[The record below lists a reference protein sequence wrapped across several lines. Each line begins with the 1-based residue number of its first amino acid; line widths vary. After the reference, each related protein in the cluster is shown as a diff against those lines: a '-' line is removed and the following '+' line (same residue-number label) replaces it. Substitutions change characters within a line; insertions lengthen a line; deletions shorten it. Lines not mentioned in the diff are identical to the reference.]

1 MDRLEQLYNLYVDK
15 GILTSQTT
23 LDQFKE
29 SDVDIQG
36 KLYDL
41 GKNKGLFN
49 TTDLNTFQSAWGDV
63 KKKDS
68 SAFQNA
74 ISQKTTEDSILESEP
89 STSSSGYIES
99 LNESIRK
106 RRLSSEQGQDAL
118 DLDIES
124 KRPFYEGQGVDI
136 NKVLDA
142 EFVKSQVAEKK
153 EQELEQEKD
162 LGFFS
167 KLYKRITDT
176 SDLEEDYFTT
186 GEDVADEFLAKNSD
200 KIFEAEKQFHNAQIK
215 DVMDNIAPESRM
227 EQIESRGIDLSYMPV
242 DNIKV
247 NNESVSVNELQKNLL
262 NTDFINDVVDGKT
275 NVTIDNPDNDEGL
288 KTLQDLLER
297 QVESGGFIGDWAE
310 SFAAGALDLLV
321 AGPLEIAEG
330 LLIGGANSNYERIM
344 YNTRGGKFASKVKKA
359 ANKIREK
366 TRLYQEDGM
375 TSSIL
380 KGNFLDA
387 FKQGGSAIAETMPL
401 IFSMYASG
409 PALATR
415 FGPKAAQ
422 NISLGAIGL
431 STAGVQSL
439 SLKEQRMKGEIDVNN
454 FALYANAAL
463 TGAAEAVF
471 EKTTLDLVNDARAL
485 IGRGKAKQ
493 SAKEIAENIT
503 DGFFAKGIREGGS
516 EFKTEVSNTITN
528 MITGTST
535 TIDPKTGKRTKIKP
549 EEVLVRL
556 SDSFLIGFAMGG
568 GIHSAGYLGKA
579 FTDADYKKLNDNI
592 VVNFIMEDKSTKQMS
607 RAEALRFVKTEGISQ
622 QIRDGKIKMDASMNA
637 EAQSLLDELVFGFYA
652 PDAAEARGL
661 MQEKEKVVN
670 DMLNVLDS
678 KKKSNISIDEISALN
693 DAVSQMEAEGKK
705 SKYNV
710 TDRTE
715 SIRERLGAVLND
727 KGIQVIDPMTS
738 QVTSGSNITESV
750 EATEITTQEQYE
762 SVKSQIDKGK
772 RKPVIVTSQDKS
784 GIIFN
789 NNKAE
794 TSNITTAKFNN
805 VSDAR
810 NALKDYEAKMSE
822 GVSKEDLFKANN
834 KLFIKTPKDNL
845 DQIPQ
850 DVIDSNNYHILTSER
865 EGVTDGEK
873 AARMENLKAVLDE
886 AGATYYTV
894 QGVYNNVLEESLLVT
909 GLNDA
914 SALNIG
920 NQFQQESVF
929 SSKTGLMYG
938 DGRVVPLD
946 PKKDTKGPDARK
958 QDALTIINVNGRK
971 ASIHSGLNFEK
982 TSYGKNFNS
991 DNVHKL
997 DESNPKYDSDLFE
1010 GVSEAR
1016 KEALGFALK
1025 LLNSIGNLNVTIV
1038 KNSNAMAEQL
1048 KSIGQNPS
1056 KSRSSFF
1063 RGADKTI
1070 YVNLETVRGNTLFH
1084 EIIHPMVDFI
1094 KKTDADLYKR
1104 IESEVKESN
1113 MKRRVI
1119 KDGRRMKGSYLDWA
1133 KANYEGLSE
1142 EALIEEAFA
1151 EMMGDAAYGHFVNK
1165 QSKLTKIREVIR
1177 AILERL
1183 NIVSPVENVESI
1195 DLQQMSI
1202 KDLADNLS
1210 GALVNGRKINVGG
1223 VQFEVGETEIKEG
1236 DETIKEQSIQP
1247 SKKTGKAFEQFFS
1260 DVTAG
1265 RYGFSNVKYEP
1276 YIDIKREDR
1285 IEFIEEYVKHRG
1297 NFDDHIAKS
1306 IPGHKEIQ
1314 VITGTAITNLFKNKK
1329 ASVLDIGGSENSW
1342 AKAISGVS
1350 EGKIKTTTLDPNPE
1364 MKKFSDNKSSVDGNE
1379 YIPEAFMEGYDNIK
1393 AYDPDKK
1400 FDVVHES
1407 MVFQFINDNRAPQ
1420 IKYIKDN
1427 LLGKD
1432 GLLIVEEKFFT
1443 ENYESNEEVKDRY
1456 KEKYFTKEELAN
1468 KKKRVLNKEG
1478 DAAEGMESNMIK
1490 ESSMI
1495 KILKD
1500 NFKNVKEYWSSGN
1513 FKGYVA
1519 SNNSNLVNDFV
1530 EDSSYSLREQVAKP
1544 EDETVV
1550 YTSGLGNLIFD
1561 VSQSVI
1567 DLDYKLGEWVQN
1579 IPGYTTLTG
1588 EKEIDARLSTLLLK
1602 PKGTH
1607 TNKEIKELMTL
1618 RKGDVA
1624 LELHRANEIMKR
1636 FADINKEYQMSD
1648 AELNDLLGDVNKIKA
1663 MESDKSDMKGILM
1676 EMRRHIDSL
1685 SRTLID
1691 EGLIRGQ
1698 ASFAVEANGGF
1709 YITRS
1714 YKQFES
1720 KNWKQTDTEIQQ
1732 RAKDFLY
1739 QEVKKENSD
1748 LPESEI
1754 QSKVTDA
1761 YNELITKGDFA
1772 RFSSGSFSL
1781 DGLNRVTSIFK
1792 QRKVIPQEIRDLWG
1806 EIDNPVFNYNNTISK
1821 IARTVAAERM
1831 YKDLLEIGQ
1840 DKFIFDQTVPGI
1852 AENILEGKKFG
1863 LLEGKRVD
1871 NEMFNVLNRFEE
1883 KVSYPWWLS
1892 LYMESILLNKKAK
1905 TVWNIPTHFINLIGN
1920 TSFALMNGHVSF
1932 KDSKYFAKEAIK
1944 SVSNMTDPQVKE
1956 FREKLIKLRVID
1968 NSATLSEIQSIT
1980 EQVKNS
1986 NFSISEYVKNKD
1998 FTDKGA
2004 IGYLS
2009 KIGKKLDNWATDAYQ
2024 AEDNVWKAYGFL
2036 SEKARY
2042 LEAGFSV
2049 EDAEATAAKNV
2060 RNLYPNYNEIPRII
2074 RTIGRSPVVGSFVA
2088 FQAESV
2094 RNTKNAILLG
2104 LEEISSDNPVLR
2116 KSGVARLSGTLATFT
2131 LLQSMQLYTAKF
2143 FMESFFGEDEDDE
2156 QVETRKIRTVLPSWD
2171 AKGLLSYTEKGEL
2184 ESRYSKGQKYKD
2196 RYIDYINF
2204 SRVSGVGYIKDLFRL
2219 AFTDIK
2225 TEPGKE
2231 SFMRIIEAI
2240 YEPFLSEEMTLTLFQ
2255 EAYNNKGGKVYNET
2269 DDNLTKLFKSIEFVG
2284 KGIAPGT
2291 LRTGVR
2297 IGESVFEEDSE
2308 LVPLY
2313 EILAI
2318 FGLRVNRIN
2327 VNKSVYFRSR
2337 YAKQELTDIV
2347 GKDVMKDESK
2357 LRGFITK
2364 GSEDYDSRADEVLN
2378 KFADIISAAR
2388 LNNIAGEDIRQIL
2401 RKAGMSNLLIS
2412 IAEKRGIDRYHQDN
2426 INILKDE

>member
-1 MDRLEQLYNLYVDK
+1 MSDDLKKLYESISTKFDVGSFDEFSAKMETEDMRKSFYDTVSGK
-15 GILTSQTT
+15 GI
-23 LDQFKE
+23 
-29 SDVDIQG
+29 
-36 KLYDL
+36 DL
-41 GKNKGLFN
+41 GDYEEYESRL
-49 TTDLNTFQSAWGDV
+49 

-68 SAFQNA
+68 SAFQNS
-74 ISQKTTEDSILESEP
+74 ISQKTTEDSVLESEP
-89 STSSSGYIES
+89 SISSSEYIES

-118 DLDIES
+118 DLNRES

-186 GEDVADEFLAKNSD
+186 DEDVADEFLAKNSD

-215 DVMDNIAPESRM
+215 DVIDNIAPESRM
-227 EQIESRGIDLSYMPV
+227 EQIEARGIDLSYMPV

-247 NNESVSVNELQKNLL
+247 NNESVSVNELQKNLF

-275 NVTIDNPDNDEGL
+275 TVTIDNPDNDEGL
-288 KTLQDLLER
+288 QTLQDLYDR

-310 SFAAGALDLLV
+310 GFAASALELLV
-321 AGPLEIAEG
+321 AAPVDIAEG
-330 LLIGGANSNYERIM
+330 LLIGGAGSNYEQIM
-344 YNTRGGKFASKVKKA
+344 YNIRGGKLSSKIKKSA
-359 ANKIREK
+359 DKIRER

-401 IFSMYASG
+401 ILSMYASG
-409 PALATR
+409 PSLAKR
-415 FGPKAAQ
+415 YGPKAAQ

-431 STAGVQSL
+431 STASIQSL
-439 SLKEQRMKGEIDVNN
+439 TLKEQRMKGKIDINN

-528 MITGTST
+528 MITGV
-535 TIDPKTGKRTKIKP
+535 DKNP
-549 EEVLVRL
+549 EDVLVRL

-568 GIHSAGYLGKA
+568 GIHSAGYLAKA

-607 RAEALRFVKTEGISQ
+607 RAEALRFVKTEGVSQ

-678 KKKSNISIDEISALN
+678 KKKSDISIDEISALN

-715 SIRERLGAVLND
+715 SVRVRLKAILND

-738 QVTSGSNITESV
+738 QDTSGSNITESV
-750 EATEITTQEQYE
+750 EATEITSQEQYE

-822 GVSKEDLFKANN
+822 GVNKEDLFKANN
-834 KLFIKTPKDNL
+834 KLFIKTSKDNL

-850 DVIDSNNYHILTSER
+850 DVIDSNDYHILTSDRGGLTEQ
-865 EGVTDGEK
+865 EK
-873 AARMENLKAVLDE
+873 ASRMGRLKSMLDE

-894 QGVYNNVLEESLLVT
+894 QGVYNSIAEESLLVT
-909 GLNDA
+909 GLSDA
-914 SALNIG
+914 SALDIG
-920 NQFQQESVF
+920 NQFQQESIF
-929 SSKTGLMYG
+929 SSKTGFMYN
-938 DGRVVPLD
+938 DGRIEPLD
-946 PKKDTKGPDARK
+946 PKKNTKGPDARK
-958 QDALTIINVNGRK
+958 QEGLTILNINGRK
-971 ASIHSGLNFEK
+971 TSISLGTDKSK

-991 DNVHKL
+991 ENVHKL
-997 DESNPKYDSDLFE
+997 DPNNPNYDSDLFE
-1010 GVSEAR
+1010 GVTEAR

-1025 LLNSIGNLNVTIV
+1025 LLNSIGNLNVTVI

-1048 KSIGQNPS
+1048 KSIGQDPS

-1119 KDGRRMKGSYLDWA
+1119 KDGRRVKGSYLDWA
-1133 KANYEGLSE
+1133 KSNYEGLSE

-1183 NIVSPVENVESI
+1183 NIVSPIENVESI
-1195 DLQQMSI
+1195 DLQQMSL

-1210 GALVNGRKINVGG
+1210 GALVNGRKITVGG
-1223 VQFEVGETEIKEG
+1223 VEFEVGDVDKLSEI
-1236 DETIKEQSIQP
+1236 
-1247 SKKTGKAFEQFFS
+1247 
-1260 DVTAG
+1260 
-1265 RYGFSNVKYEP
+1265 
-1276 YIDIKREDR
+1276 RE
-1285 IEFIEEYVKHRG
+1285 
-1297 NFDDHIAKS
+1297 
-1306 IPGHKEIQ
+1306 
-1314 VITGTAITNLFKNKK
+1314 KNPT
-1329 ASVLDIGGSENSW
+1329 LLSE
-1342 AKAISGVS
+1342 
-1350 EGKIKTTTLDPNPE
+1350 PNPE
-1364 MKKFSDNKSSVDGNE
+1364 TADISKSYLSDKATDLGIDQYSEPRFVNRLNKDNSKMIAD
-1379 YIPEAFMEGYDNIK
+1379 AYDNLVDDPKNPEVIK
-1393 AYDPDKK
+1393 AYKALADETLSQYQSIIDKGYKLEIWKGKGEPYANSTEMIQDVRDNKHLYIFGTEAGFGEGAITPEQRKENVMLSRTEYKDVNGDPL
-1400 FDVVHES
+1400 VV
-1407 MVFQFINDNRAPQ
+1407 NDIFRFVHDFFGHTELGNGFGPIGEENAWLNHSRMYSPEARKAMTTETRGQ
-1420 IKYIKDN
+1420 NSWVNYNKN
-1427 LLGKD
+1427 LRRKD
-1432 GLLIVEEKFFT
+1432 GTIP
-1443 ENYESNEEVKDRY
+1443 
-1456 KEKYFTKEELAN
+1456 
-1468 KKKRVLNKEG
+1468 KKGE
-1478 DAAEGMESNMIK
+1478 
-1490 ESSMI
+1490 
-1495 KILKD
+1495 
-1500 NFKNVKEYWSSGN
+1500 
-1513 FKGYVA
+1513 KGYVPLSKRPFA
-1519 SNNSNLVNDFV
+1519 DQKMGILPDNIVNPVDV
-1530 EDSSYSLREQVAKP
+1530 KA
-1544 EDETVV
+1544 ETISDIRMQPFQKETESVV

-1588 EKEIDARLSTLLLK
+1588 EQEIDARLSTLLLK

-1714 YKQFES
+1714 YKQFENKS
-1720 KNWKQTDTEIQQ
+1720 WKQTDTDIQQ

-1739 QEVKKENSD
+1739 QEVKKENPD
-1748 LPESEI
+1748 LSESEI
-1754 QSKVTDA
+1754 KSKSLKI
-1761 YNELITKGDFA
+1761 YNRLIKKGDFSKY
-1772 RFSSGSFSL
+1772 SSANVSF
-1781 DGLNRVTSIFK
+1781 DGLTRVNSIFK
-1792 QRKVIPQEIRDLWG
+1792 KRKIVPQEIRDLWG

-1831 YKDLLEIGQ
+1831 YKDLLDIGQ
-1840 DKFIFDQTVPGI
+1840 DKFIFDDAVEGV
-1852 AENILEGKKFG
+1852 AENELTESKFG
-1863 LLEGKRVD
+1863 LLEGKFVD

-1892 LYMESILLNKKAK
+1892 IYMESILLNKKAK
-1905 TVWNIPTHFINLIGN
+1905 TVWNLPTHFINLIGN

-1932 KDSKYFAKEAIK
+1932 KNSMYFAKEAIK

-1986 NFSISEYVKNKD
+1986 NFSISEYIKNKD
-1998 FTDKGA
+1998 FTKKGA
-2004 IGYLS
+2004 IGYLN

-2049 EDAEATAAKNV
+2049 EDAEATAAKNI

-2074 RTIGRSPVVGSFVA
+2074 RTIGRSPIVGSFVA

-2094 RNTKNAILLG
+2094 RNAKNAIMLG
-2104 LEEISSDNPVLR
+2104 LEEISSDNTVLR

-2156 QVETRKIRTVLPSWD
+2156 QVETRKIRTILPSWD

-2231 SFMRIIEAI
+2231 SFMRILEAVF
-2240 YEPFLSEEMTLTLFQ
+2240 EPFLSEEMTLTLFQ
-2255 EAYNNKGGKVYNET
+2255 DAYNNKGGKVYNET
-2269 DDNLTKLFKSIEFVG
+2269 DDGSTKILKSIEFIG

-2297 IGESVFEEDSE
+2297 IRESLFEEDSE
-2308 LVPLY
+2308 LVPAY

-2327 VNKSVYFRSR
+2327 VNKSIYFRSR
-2337 YAKQELTDIV
+2337 YANKKLSDIV

>member
-15 GILTSQTT
+15 GILTSKTT

-29 SDVDIQG
+29 SDVDIQS

-68 SAFQNA
+68 SAFQNS
-74 ISQKTTEDSILESEP
+74 ISQKTTEDSVLESEP
-89 STSSSGYIES
+89 STSSSEYIES

-118 DLDIES
+118 DLDRES

-186 GEDVADEFLAKNSD
+186 DEDVADEFLAKNSD

-215 DVMDNIAPESRM
+215 DVIDNIAPESRM
-227 EQIESRGIDLSYMPV
+227 EQIEARGIDLSYMPV

-247 NNESVSVNELQKNLL
+247 NNESVSVNELQKNLF
-262 NTDFINDVVDGKT
+262 NTDFVNDVIDGKT
-275 NVTIDNPDNDEGL
+275 TVTIDNPDNDEGL

-330 LLIGGANSNYERIM
+330 LLIGGATSDYEQIM
-344 YNTRGGKFASKVKKA
+344 YNTRGGKFASKVKKTA
-359 ANKIREK
+359 DKIRER

-401 IFSMYASG
+401 IFSMYASS
-409 PALATR
+409 PTLATK

-485 IGRGKAKQ
+485 IGRGKSKQ
-493 SAKEIAENIT
+493 SAKEIADNIT
-503 DGFFAKGIREGGS
+503 DGFFAKGIQEGGA

-528 MITGTST
+528 MITGV
-535 TIDPKTGKRTKIKP
+535 DKNP
-549 EEVLVRL
+549 EDVLVRL

-607 RAEALRFVKTEGISQ
+607 RAEALRFVKTEGVGQ

-670 DMLNVLDS
+670 NMLNVLDS
-678 KKKSNISIDEISALN
+678 KKKSDISIDEISALN
-693 DAVSQMEAEGKK
+693 DAVSQMESEGKK

-710 TDRTE
+710 TDRTK

-738 QVTSGSNITESV
+738 QDTSGSNITESV
-750 EATEITTQEQYE
+750 EATEIKTQEQYE

-784 GIIFN
+784 GIVFN

-822 GVSKEDLFKANN
+822 GVNKEDLFKANN
-834 KLFIKTPKDNL
+834 KLFINTSKDNL

-850 DVIDSNNYHILTSER
+850 DVINSNDYHILTSDR
-865 EGVTDGEK
+865 GGVTEQEK
-873 AARMENLKAVLDE
+873 ASRMEKLKSMLNE

-894 QGVYNNVLEESLLVT
+894 QGVYNSVAEESLLVT
-909 GLNDA
+909 GLSDA

-920 NQFQQESVF
+920 NQFQQESIF
-929 SSKTGLMYG
+929 SSKTGFMYN
-938 DGRVVPLD
+938 DGRIEPLD

-958 QDALTIINVNGRK
+958 QEGLTILNINGRK
-971 ASIHSGLNFEK
+971 TSISLGTDKLR

-991 DNVHKL
+991 ENVHKL
-997 DESNPKYDSDLFE
+997 DPNNPKYDSDLFE
-1010 GVSEAR
+1010 GVTEAR

-1025 LLNSIGNLNVTIV
+1025 LLNSIGNLNVTVI

-1048 KSIGQNPS
+1048 KSIGQDPS
-1056 KSRSSFF
+1056 KNRGSFF

-1104 IESEVKESN
+1104 IESEVKESD

-1133 KANYEGLSE
+1133 KSNYEGLSE

-1195 DLQQMSI
+1195 DLQQMSL

-1210 GALVNGRKINVGG
+1210 GALVNGRKITVGG
-1223 VQFEVGETEIKEG
+1223 VEFEVGDVDKLSEIR
-1236 DETIKEQSIQP
+1236 
-1247 SKKTGKAFEQFFS
+1247 KKNPT
-1260 DVTAG
+1260 
-1265 RYGFSNVKYEP
+1265 
-1276 YIDIKREDR
+1276 
-1285 IEFIEEYVKHRG
+1285 
-1297 NFDDHIAKS
+1297 
-1306 IPGHKEIQ
+1306 
-1314 VITGTAITNLFKNKK
+1314 L
-1329 ASVLDIGGSENSW
+1329 LSE
-1342 AKAISGVS
+1342 
-1350 EGKIKTTTLDPNPE
+1350 PNPE
-1364 MKKFSDNKSSVDGNE
+1364 TADISKSYLSDKATDLGIDQYSEPRFVNRLNEDNSKMIADAYDSLVDDPKN
-1379 YIPEAFMEGYDNIK
+1379 PEVIK
-1393 AYDPDKK
+1393 AYKALADETLSQYQSIIDKGYKLEIWKGKGEPYANSTEMIQDVRDNKHLYIFGTEAGFGEGAITPEQRKENVMLSRTEYKDVNGDPL
-1400 FDVVHES
+1400 VV
-1407 MVFQFINDNRAPQ
+1407 NDIFRFVHDFFGHTELGNGFGPIGEENAWLNHSRMYSPEARKAMTTETRGQ
-1420 IKYIKDN
+1420 NSWVNYNKN
-1427 LLGKD
+1427 LRKKD
-1432 GLLIVEEKFFT
+1432 GTIP
-1443 ENYESNEEVKDRY
+1443 
-1456 KEKYFTKEELAN
+1456 
-1468 KKKRVLNKEG
+1468 KKGE
-1478 DAAEGMESNMIK
+1478 
-1490 ESSMI
+1490 
-1495 KILKD
+1495 
-1500 NFKNVKEYWSSGN
+1500 
-1513 FKGYVA
+1513 KGYVPLSKRPFA
-1519 SNNSNLVNDFV
+1519 DQKMGILPDNIVNPVDV
-1530 EDSSYSLREQVAKP
+1530 KA
-1544 EDETVV
+1544 ETISDIRMQPFQKETESVV

-1588 EKEIDARLSTLLLK
+1588 EQEIDARLSTLLLK

-1607 TNKEIKELMTL
+1607 TDKEIKELMTL

-1636 FADINKEYQMSD
+1636 FADVNKEYQMSD
-1648 AELNDLLGDVNKIKA
+1648 SELNDLLGDVNKIKA

-1714 YKQFES
+1714 YKQFENKS
-1720 KNWKQTDTEIQQ
+1720 WKQTDTDIQQ

-1739 QEVKKENSD
+1739 QEVKKENPD
-1748 LPESEI
+1748 LSESEI
-1754 QSKVTDA
+1754 KSKSLKI
-1761 YNELITKGDFA
+1761 YNRLIKKGDFSKY
-1772 RFSSGSFSL
+1772 SSANVSF
-1781 DGLNRVTSIFK
+1781 DGLTRVNSIFK
-1792 QRKVIPQEIRDLWG
+1792 KRKIVPQEIRDLWG

-1831 YKDLLEIGQ
+1831 YKDLLDIGQ
-1840 DKFIFDQTVPGI
+1840 GKFIFDDAVEGV
-1852 AENILEGKKFG
+1852 AENELTESKFG
-1863 LLEGKRVD
+1863 LLEGKFID

-1883 KVSYPWWLS
+1883 KVSYPL
-1892 LYMESILLNKKAK
+1892 LLTIYMESILLNKKAK
-1905 TVWNIPTHFINLIGN
+1905 TVWNLPTHFINLIGN

-1932 KDSKYFAKEAIK
+1932 KNSKYFATEAIK

-1998 FTDKGA
+1998 FTNKGA

-2094 RNTKNAILLG
+2094 RNTKNAIMLG
-2104 LEEISSDNPVLR
+2104 FEEISSDNPVLK

-2156 QVETRKIRTVLPSWD
+2156 QIETRKIRTILPSWD

-2225 TEPGKE
+2225 TEPGKK
-2231 SFMRIIEAI
+2231 SFMRILEAI
-2240 YEPFLSEEMTLTLFQ
+2240 YEPFLTEEMTLTLLQ
-2255 EAYNNKGGKVYNET
+2255 NAYNNKGGKVYNET
-2269 DDNLTKLFKSIEFVG
+2269 DGRLTKLFKSIEFVG

-2313 EILAI
+2313 EVLAI

-2337 YAKQELTDIV
+2337 YANKKLSDIV